1 MCDNY
6 PVIPQFGGTCWF
18 NTIITACCY
27 SENLKKLMIKK
38 SKKWDKSN
46 SFFKYLK
53 TILKYSY
60 STDNKIKKMF
70 IKEKPEYLL
79 FKYLDYFD
87 KSLKKLMRLITIYYL
102 TNISALVYYN
112 INYIITFFRKI
123 GVNCLDIIILD
134 NNEYLVDFDKN
145 IKLNLRIDTLKQK
158 NYSFKIDHI
167 KYEFRDYKFEI
178 KNKITKPNLSKIPE
192 VIVIQP
198 SNIYSKNIPD
208 SNLYKYITKDFNI
221 KFKSNDYIE
230 YKGIKYKLDACIL
243 CNYNDKYMNHVILG
257 FTCNNKR
264 YIYNSENSNKNKK
277 LKKPCG
283 FYKFNW
289 DINDDNKFYFDY
301 DKCKIRKVTDKNIKK
316 IEEKHQVFSF
326 YHKEIACIYVK
337 CNDNDNDNDNEN
349 KNKNDINSHGYY
361 STSKKREMKNDF
373 YDIKN
378 IPLSNLK
385 NIIRNLGYTDKF
397 INKKSKEFLMQL
409 LQKKIDNY

>member
-18 NTIITACCY
+18 NVIITACCY

-38 SKKWDKSN
+38 SKKWNKSN

-60 STDNKIKKMF
+60 STDNKIRKMF
-70 IKEKPEYLL
+70 IKQKPEYLL

-87 KSLKKLMRLITIYYL
+87 KSLKKIMRLMIHFY
-102 TNISALVYYN
+102 NNHISLLVYYN

-123 GVNCLDIIILD
+123 GIKCLDIIILD
-134 NNEYLVDFDKN
+134 NDEYLVDFDKN
-145 IKLNLRIDTLKQK
+145 IKLNLIIDTLKQK
-158 NYSFKIDHI
+158 NYSFKIDDI
-167 KYEFRDYKFEI
+167 KYEFREI
-178 KNKITKPNLSKIPE
+178 KFKIKDKIKEPNLSKIPE
-192 VIVIQP
+192 VIVVQP

-221 KFKSNDYIE
+221 KFNSSDYIE
-230 YKGIKYKLDACIL
+230 YKGHKYKLDACML
-243 CNYNDKYMNHVILG
+243 ANYNDKYMNHVILG

-264 YIYNSENSNKNKK
+264 YIYNSFNTNKN

-289 DINDDNKFYFDY
+289 NINDDTKFYFDY
-301 DKCKIRKVTDKNIKK
+301 DKCKIRKVTDKTE
-316 IEEKHQVFSF
+316 IEEKHYVFSF
-326 YHKEIACIYVK
+326 YNKNIACIYVK
-337 CNDNDNDNDNEN
+337 SNDTNNDTNDTNNDSNN
-349 KNKNDINSHGYY
+349 INSHGYY
-361 STSKKREMKNDF
+361 SISKKQEMKNSF

-378 IPLSNLK
+378 ITLSNLK
-385 NIIRNLGYTDKF
+385 IIIRNLGYTDKF
-397 INKKSKEFLMQL
+397 INKKSKDFLLNL
-409 LQKKIDNY
+409 LQKKIDKI